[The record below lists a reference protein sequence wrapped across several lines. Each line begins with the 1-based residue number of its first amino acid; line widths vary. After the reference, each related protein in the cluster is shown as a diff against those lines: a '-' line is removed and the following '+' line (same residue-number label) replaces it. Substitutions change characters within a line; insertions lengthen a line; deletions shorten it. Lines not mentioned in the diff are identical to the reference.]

1 MEPNIQEA
9 VAVLKKFIIAMN
21 KWEVYYCTLS
31 MDYVD
36 KGEYEKLNSLRPKKR
51 EELDAIYNT
60 YLTLR
65 ERKYG
70 RQSALNVGYPPEYS
84 PDEEILATEVLKKNK
99 IAIETQEHSVMKY
112 RYRYTLHYKN
122 KEWRIDKKEVYKR
135 RNDKWEKYP
144 L

>member
-9 VAVLKKFIIAMN
+9 VEVLKKFIIAMN
-21 KWEVYYCTLS
+21 KWEVYYYNLT

-36 KGEYEKLNSLRPKKR
+36 KEEYEKLNSLSPKKR
-51 EELDAIYNT
+51 EELDAIFNT
-60 YLTLR
+60 YCTLR

-70 RQSALNVGYPPEYS
+70 RQAALDVGYPPEYS

-99 IAIETQEHSVMKY
+99 IVIETQEHSVMKY

-122 KEWRIDKKEVYKR
+122 KEWRIDKKEVYRR

>member
-21 KWEVYYCTLS
+21 KWEVYYYNLT
-31 MDYVD
+31 MDYMD
-36 KGEYEKLNSLRPKKR
+36 QGKKLTPLSPKKR
-51 EELDAIYNT
+51 EELNAIYNT

-99 IAIETQEHSVMKY
+99 IAIETQDHSIFEY

-122 KEWRIDKKEVYKR
+122 KEWRIDKKEVYR
-135 RNDKWEKYP
+135 DEDDKWEILP

>member
-21 KWEVYYCTLS
+21 KWEVYYYNLT
-31 MDYVD
+31 MDYMD
-36 KGEYEKLNSLRPKKR
+36 QGKKLTPLSPKKR
-51 EELDAIYNT
+51 EDLDAIYNT

-99 IAIETQEHSVMKY
+99 ITIETQEHSVMKY

-122 KEWRIDKKEVYKR
+122 KEWRIDKKEVYRR
-135 RNDKWEKYP
+135 RNDKWEILP

>member
-9 VAVLKKFIIAMN
+9 VEVLKKFIIAMN
-21 KWEVYYCTLS
+21 RWEVYFFNLIE
-31 MDYVD
+31 
-36 KGEYEKLNSLRPKKR
+36 EYDENSKNSDSLTPKIQ
-51 EELDAIYNT
+51 EELDAIFNSYC
-60 YLTLR
+60 TLK

-70 RQSALNVGYPPEYS
+70 RQAALGFPPDYS

-99 IAIETQEHSVMKY
+99 IAIETQDHSILEY

-122 KEWRIDKKEVYKR
+122 KEWRIDKKEVYR
-135 RNDKWEKYP
+135 DEDDKWEKYP

>member
-21 KWEVYYCTLS
+21 KWEVYYYNLT
-31 MDYVD
+31 MDYMD
-36 KGEYEKLNSLRPKKR
+36 QGKKLTPLSPKKR

-122 KEWRIDKKEVYKR
+122 KEWRIDKKEVYR
-135 RNDKWEKYP
+135 DEDDKWEILP

>member
-21 KWEVYYCTLS
+21 RWEVYFFNLTE
-31 MDYVD
+31 
-36 KGEYEKLNSLRPKKR
+36 EYDENSKNSDSLTPKIL
-51 EELDAIYNT
+51 EELDAIFKSYC
-60 YLTLR
+60 TLK

-70 RQSALNVGYPPEYS
+70 RQAGLALGFPPDYS
-84 PDEEILATEVLKKNK
+84 PDEEILATEVLNKNK
-99 IAIETQEHSVMKY
+99 IAIETQDHSILEY

-122 KEWRIDKKEVYKR
+122 KEWRIDKKEAYDDKD
-135 RNDKWEKYP
+135 DKWERWI

>member
-1 MEPNIQEA
+1 
-9 VAVLKKFIIAMN
+9 MN
-21 KWEVYYCTLS
+21 KWEVYYHTLT
-31 MDYVD
+31 MDYID
-36 KGEYEKLNSLRPKKR
+36 QGKKLAPLDAKKR
-51 EELDAIYNT
+51 EELDAIFNT
-60 YLTLR
+60 YCTLR

-70 RQSALNVGYPPEYS
+70 RQSSLRTGCPPEYS

-99 IAIETQEHSVMKY
+99 IVIETQEHSVMED

-122 KEWRIDKKEVYKR
+122 KGWRIDKKEVYRR

>member
-21 KWEVYYCTLS
+21 KWEVYYYNLT
-31 MDYVD
+31 MDYMD
-36 KGEYEKLNSLRPKKR
+36 QGKKLTPLSPKKR

-70 RQSALNVGYPPEYS
+70 RQAALNTRYPPEYS
-84 PDEEILATEVLKKNK
+84 PDEEILAIEVLKKNK
-99 IAIETQEHSVMKY
+99 IAIETQDHSILEY

-122 KEWRIDKKEVYKR
+122 KEWRIDKKEVYR
-135 RNDKWEKYP
+135 DEDDKWERWM

>member
-9 VAVLKKFIIAMN
+9 VEVLKKFIIAMN
-21 KWEVYYCTLS
+21 KWEVYYHTLT
-31 MDYVD
+31 MDYID
-36 KGEYEKLNSLRPKKR
+36 QGKKLAPLDDKKGEELN
-51 EELDAIYNT
+51 AIFNT
-60 YLTLR
+60 YCTLR

-70 RQSALNVGYPPEYS
+70 RQSSLRTGCPPEYS

-112 RYRYTLHYKN
+112 RSRYTLHYKN
-122 KEWRIDKKEVYKR
+122 KEWRIDKKEAYDDKD
-135 RNDKWEKYP
+135 DKWERWI

>member
-9 VAVLKKFIIAMN
+9 VEVLKKFIIAMN
-21 KWEVYYCTLS
+21 KWEVYYHALT

-36 KGEYEKLNSLRPKKR
+36 KGEYEKLESLDAKKR

-99 IAIETQEHSVMKY
+99 ITIETQEHSVMED

-122 KEWRIDKKEVYKR
+122 KEWRIDKKEVYR
-135 RNDKWEKYP
+135 DEDDKWEKYP

>member
-31 MDYVD
+31 MDYR
-36 KGEYEKLNSLRPKKR
+36 KQGKKEPPLLRPQKK
-51 EELDAIYNT
+51 EDIDAIFNT
-60 YLTLR
+60 YCTLR

-70 RQSALNVGYPPEYS
+70 RQAALTVGYPPEYS

-99 IAIETQEHSVMKY
+99 IVIETQEHSVMKY

-122 KEWRIDKKEVYKR
+122 KEWRIDKKEVYRR